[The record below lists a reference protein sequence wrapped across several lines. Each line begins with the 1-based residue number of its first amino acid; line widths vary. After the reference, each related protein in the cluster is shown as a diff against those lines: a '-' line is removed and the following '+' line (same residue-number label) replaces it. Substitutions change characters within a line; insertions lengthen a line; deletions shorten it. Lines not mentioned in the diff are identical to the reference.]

1 MIKDPITGETRSNN
15 GIVFVDGLIQIV
27 ISNVSLCKP
36 TMGQWSSHSRIA
48 QRRQLR
54 SIKVKYSLNR
64 EVNVL
69 LPPRRQIVDAVAGGE
84 TLVVVEH
91 QLPEME
97 IKQQLTG
104 VDQIR
109 WIPQWQL
116 RQSSSD
122 RFRDYLCV

>member
-97 IKQQLTG
+97 IKQQLTD

-122 RFRDYLCV
+122 RFRDYLCM